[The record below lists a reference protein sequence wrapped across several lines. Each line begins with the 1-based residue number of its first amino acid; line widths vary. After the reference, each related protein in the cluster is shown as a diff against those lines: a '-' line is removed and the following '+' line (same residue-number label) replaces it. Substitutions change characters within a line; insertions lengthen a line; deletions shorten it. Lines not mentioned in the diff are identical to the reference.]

1 MSDIFI
7 SELLVAALLLPVL
20 IRPFFQHL
28 QRVYALAIL
37 PFIAFFVCIFVLIGQ
52 GIFLSFALLTVLTL
66 IVCCSELG
74 RVTALFQQM
83 RNDFYGTASAIVRV
97 VLLFL
102 FGAYLFFLFRFM
114 PVPPY
119 KITGELTVT
128 PLFSDSKIETPVQA
142 RLISSTSATTAEHND
157 VLVIL
162 ASPLFG
168 SNGLGTPARVIADK
182 GYSVIELT
190 QQSGTG
196 FLPRFEL
203 YERLLPLIG
212 KKQGRYLKKVSD
224 ESDTAAGFIIVLK
237 KIAEKYGKT
246 KQLFVYA
253 DGIYTDVIARYAL
266 NHPDI
271 FSGVFFSFSEEEPL
285 PSTPAG
291 WAASGTTGI
300 LKTDAERFAPFYFF
314 VQPYQNLTGFSSLA
328 SDDPFTSLLLG
339 VSDEGMKQS
348 RQAEIKAADLFCKW
362 LTQKRIFQ

>member
-52 GIFLSFALLTVLTL
+52 GIFLSFALLTVLTI

-83 RNDFYGTASAIVRV
+83 RNDFYGTGSTIVRI
-97 VLLFL
+97 VLLCL
-102 FGAYLFFLFRFM
+102 FGAYLFFLFKFM

-128 PLFSDSKIETPVQA
+128 PLFCDSKIETPIQA
-142 RLISSTSATTAEHND
+142 RLISSESAKTAGHNE

-162 ASPLFG
+162 AAPSFG
-168 SNGLGTPARVIADK
+168 SNGLGTLARVIADK

-196 FLPRFEL
+196 FIPRFEL
-203 YERLLPLIG
+203 YKKLIPLIG

-224 ESDTAAGFIIVLK
+224 ESDNAAGFITVLK
-237 KIAEKYGKT
+237 NITEKYGKT
-246 KQLFVYA
+246 KQLFVYT
-253 DGIYTDVIARYAL
+253 DGMYTDVISEYAL

-271 FSGVFFSFSEEEPL
+271 FSGVFFNFSEEEPL
-285 PSTPAG
+285 PPTPVG
-291 WAASGTTGI
+291 WAATGTTGI

-314 VQPYQNLTGFSSLA
+314 VQPYQNLTGFASLA
-328 SDDPFTSLLLG
+328 ADDPFTRLLLG
-339 VSDEGMKQS
+339 VSIERMKQS
-348 RQAEIKAADLFCKW
+348 RQVEIKAADLFYKW